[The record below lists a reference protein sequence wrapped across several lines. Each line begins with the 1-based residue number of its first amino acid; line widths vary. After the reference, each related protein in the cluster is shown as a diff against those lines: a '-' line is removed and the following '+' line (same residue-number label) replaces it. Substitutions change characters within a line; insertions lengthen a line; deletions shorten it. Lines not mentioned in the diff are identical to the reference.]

1 LPGGGGGV
9 SARSWLTGGVLP
21 STLLCV
27 DKFRSRRD
35 AAKDYMA
42 AWLSMA
48 DHLEMRAAMTDRWR
62 SAGACLALDWAS
74 NRMKFVARYK
84 AIFFPPH
91 DLDTM
96 STVPVLTLSLLYKH
110 FKTTEL

>member
-1 LPGGGGGV
+1 MPGGGGGV

-21 STLLCV
+21 STLLWV
-27 DKFRSRRD
+27 DKFWSRRD
-35 AAKDYMA
+35 AAKDCMA

-74 NRMKFVARYK
+74 NRMKFVASWLQRPPVSK
-84 AIFFPPH
+84 ARTTSLQR
-91 DLDTM
+91 LDWRN
-96 STVPVLTLSLLYKH
+96 SG
-110 FKTTEL
+110 

>member
-1 LPGGGGGV
+1 MPGGGGGV

-21 STLLCV
+21 STLLRV
-27 DKFRSRRD
+27 DKFWSRRD
-35 AAKDYMA
+35 AAKDCMA

-74 NRMKFVARYK
+74 NRMKFVASWLQRPPVSK
-84 AIFFPPH
+84 ARTTSLQR
-91 DLDTM
+91 LDWRN
-96 STVPVLTLSLLYKH
+96 SG
-110 FKTTEL
+110 